1 MLSRYV
7 VSQVKH
13 NSYFLVGLG
22 IGLWLALATVPLEED
37 VVSCE
42 DSTAAALDEFEPQRE
57 ERPPGA
63 AGPAGRTVTRPRYY
77 STELGMRAALLAGV
91 LSSEAALESR
101 AAALNQTAAG
111 LQPALRFFIT
121 ASALQGAPGRA
132 NVVGF
137 TDTREMLKPFHALKY
152 LADNFLEEYDFFF
165 LVSDATFVNARRLN
179 QLVSSLSV
187 SQDVYMGAV
196 SADDPH
202 YCSLEAGLL
211 LSNSVLRA
219 VHEQLDW
226 CVRNSY
232 SPHHH
237 ENLGRCVLHAA
248 GLRCVAGLQ
257 AASYDTAPLPPAG
270 ARLHPSLADAV
281 TLHPALTPDDFYRL
295 HAYVS
300 RVNLERVREE
310 EARTRLEA
318 ALSSRHHPPGYR
330 NVSWPSALRA
340 DAGLAPPP
348 PPTRCPAPP
357 PSPAP
362 PPPHPA
368 SLTTLRRVS
377 RFDLLRWT
385 RFNLTHALQFDDHRA
400 VSKLSASYKQAV
412 DLIVEEVRAW
422 VGRRWGGGAEGGA
435 ASVELEEGAWCWEPP
450 RALRYRLLL
459 RVTGEGGGRL
469 VQVEAARALGAAR
482 LAPAPY
488 VTESAR
494 VHVVLAAPDQR
505 TQLAAFLERYEAVC
519 LQRDGNT
526 ALYVVVIPAS
536 DGGRLTEDERAHVEE
551 LREMLRTVGEKHR
564 ARQHVDVLVSGIG
577 RGEGQGGGLCG
588 AGERA
593 RRDVRLALRAAL
605 GRAPKD
611 ALLLVG
617 EHSMEFTEDF
627 LNRVRMNTVAGS
639 QWFSPLPF
647 GRFSQYA
654 HPLFVEADGSRPSL
668 HTGRFTH
675 SELLSVY
682 NTDYTEA
689 LRVWLEAGGSEEASP
704 SEVLAASPLRVLR
717 APEPA
722 LLLPPRPRPCSPA
735 PSPSEERACLVR
747 ERERGFSDLL
757 LGARQSLAKLLLQTQ
772 AELQ

>member
-42 DSTAAALDEFEPQRE
+42 DTTAAALDPGLDEFQPQRE

-63 AGPAGRTVTRPRYY
+63 VGPAGRTVTRPRYY

-101 AAALNQTAAG
+101 AAAFNQTAAD
-111 LQPALRFFIT
+111 LKPALRFFIT

-165 LVSDATFVNARRLN
+165 LVSDSTFVNARRLN
-179 QLVSSLSV
+179 RLVASLSV
-187 SQDVYMGAV
+187 SQDLYMGAV
-196 SADDPH
+196 SGDDTH
-202 YCSLEAGLL
+202 YCTLEAGILM
-211 LSNSVLRA
+211 SNSVLRA
-219 VHEQLDW
+219 VHEELDW

-257 AASYDTAPLPPAG
+257 AVSYDTAHLRPAHPDG
-270 ARLHPSLADAV
+270 PASLHPALADAV
-281 TLHPALTPDDFYRL
+281 TVHPALTPEDFYRL

-300 RVNLERVREE
+300 RVNLERVGED
-310 EARTRLEA
+310 EARTRAEA
-318 ALSSRHHPPGYR
+318 ALSSRHHPRGYR
-330 NVSWPSALRA
+330 NVSWPTALRA

-348 PPTRCPAPP
+348 PPT
-357 PSPAP
+357 
-362 PPPHPA
+362 
-368 SLTTLRRVS
+368 

-385 RFNLTHALQFDDHRA
+385 RFNLTHALQLDDHRA

-412 DLIVEEVRAW
+412 ALIVEEARAW
-422 VGRRWGGGAEGGA
+422 VERRWGGEEGGA
-435 ASVELEEGAWCWEPP
+435 LSVSLEEGAWCWEPP

-459 RVTGEGGGRL
+459 RVTAEGGGRL
-469 VQVEAARALGAAR
+469 LQVEAARALGAAR
-482 LAPAPY
+482 LAPAAY

-494 VHVVLAAPDQR
+494 VHLVLPAPDQR
-505 TQLAAFLERYEAVC
+505 SHLTAFLERYETVC
-519 LQRDGNT
+519 LQRDDNT

-536 DGGRLTEDERAHVEE
+536 DGGHLTAEERAHLEE
-551 LREMLRTVGEKHR
+551 VKEMVRAVGEKHR
-564 ARQHVDVLVSGIG
+564 AGQHMDVIVSSIG
-577 RGEGQGGGLCG
+577 RGAGTGGGVSG
-588 AGERA
+588 SGERA
-593 RRDVRLALRAAL
+593 REDVRLALRAAL
-605 GRAPKD
+605 VRAAKD
-611 ALLLVG
+611 ALLLVAD
-617 EHSMEFTEDF
+617 HSMEFTEDF
-627 LNRVRMNTVAGS
+627 LNRVRMNTIAGS
-639 QWFSPLPF
+639 QWFSPLAF
-647 GRFSQYA
+647 ARFAQYA
-654 HPLFVEADGSRPSL
+654 HPRFVEADGSRPTL
-668 HTGRFTH
+668 HTGRFSHT
-675 SELLSVY
+675 ELLSVY
-682 NTDYTEA
+682 KGDYSDA
-689 LRVWLEAGGSEEASP
+689 LRSWLEAGGSEEASP
-704 SEVLAASPLRVLR
+704 SAVLAASPLRVLR

-722 LLLPPRPRPCSPA
+722 LLLPPRPRPCTPS
-735 PSPSEERACLVR
+735 SPSEERACLVR

-772 AELQ
+772 AELE